1 MTCLDCGK
9 EMASYEVHTS
19 STTATY
25 DVCEA
30 CGGLWLDKGQLD
42 KVADQVA
49 GDIEYC
55 STEEAEAATPAS
67 DKICPRCPSEHLI
80 KVKFL
85 GDDAIILERCD
96 NCHGFWLD
104 GGQIDRID
112 KQLAGIMPVRSQGLS
127 AFIANTHLPHYNY
140 TTRDSA
146 ETDFIVPV
154 LPVPDA
160 RHIGTAKH
168 KCPDHEFFLDIWE
181 AYGMKFETCPKCAG
195 LWLHEKELKV
205 LKDKTDDG
213 NLRWMNDEIAAID
226 KTSGIASK
234 RLCPQDRVSLLST
247 HFGNSGI
254 TIEHCATCHGVWLD
268 RDEFNDIVRYLEDE
282 LIHETS
288 ADMKKKVAEE
298 VGRIRTDRSE
308 STLSEILDAKSAIS
322 ALIGVS
328 IFDHPKLASFLLQAN
343 KAERVIGGN

>member
-30 CGGLWLDKGQLD
+30 CGGLWLDKGELD
-42 KVADQVA
+42 KVADQVD

-55 STEEAEAATPAS
+55 STEVSATPAS
-67 DKICPRCPSEHLI
+67 DKVCPRCPSEHLL

-96 NCHGFWLD
+96 NCGGFWLD
-104 GGQIDRID
+104 GGQIDQID
-112 KQLAGIMPVRSQGLS
+112 KQLAGIMPVKSKGLS
-127 AFIANTHLPHYNY
+127 EFIANTHLPHYNY
-140 TTRDSA
+140 TKRDSA

-154 LPVPDA
+154 LPVPGA
-160 RHIGTAKH
+160 RHIGMAKH
-168 KCPDHEFFLDIWE
+168 KCPDHDFFLDIWE
-181 AYGMKFETCPKCAG
+181 AYGIKFETCPKCAG

-226 KTSGIASK
+226 KTSGVASK
-234 RLCPQDRVSLLST
+234 RLCPEGHGNLLST

-254 TIEHCATCHGVWLD
+254 TIERCDTCHGLWLD
-268 RDEFNDIVRYLEDE
+268 RDEFNGIVRYLEDE
-282 LIHETS
+282 MVHETS
-288 ADMKKKVAEE
+288 ADLKQKVAQE
-298 VGRIRTDRSE
+298 VKAVFSDKSKG
-308 STLSEILDAKSAIS
+308 TLTEILDEKSAIS
-322 ALIGVS
+322 ALISAS

>member
-9 EMASYEVHTS
+9 EMATYEVHTS
-19 STTATY
+19 STSAAY

-30 CGGLWLDKGQLD
+30 FGGLWLDKGQLD
-42 KVADQVA
+42 KVADQVD

-55 STEEAEAATPAS
+55 STEEAATPAS
-67 DKICPRCPSEHLI
+67 DKVCPRCPSEHLL

-85 GDDAIILERCD
+85 GDDAVILERCG
-96 NCHGFWLD
+96 NCGGFWLD

-112 KQLAGIMPVRSQGLS
+112 KQLAGIMPVKNKGLS
-127 AFIANTHLPHYNY
+127 EFIGNTHLPHYNY
-140 TTRDSA
+140 TRRDSA

-154 LPVPDA
+154 VPVPGA

-168 KCPDHEFFLDIWE
+168 KCPNHEFLLDIWE
-181 AYGMKFETCPKCAG
+181 AYGAKFESCPKCAG

-226 KTSGIASK
+226 KTSGVASK
-234 RLCPQDRVSLLST
+234 RSCPEGHGILLST

-254 TIEHCATCHGVWLD
+254 TIERCDTCHGVWLD
-268 RDEFNDIVRYLEDE
+268 RDEFNDIVSYLEDE
-282 LIHETS
+282 MVHETS
-288 ADMKKKVAEE
+288 ANMKQKVTEE
-298 VGRIRTDRSE
+298 VKAVFSDDSKSKLT
-308 STLSEILDAKSAIS
+308 EILDAKSAIS
-322 ALIGVS
+322 ALISTS
-328 IFDHPKLASFLLQAN
+328 IFEHPKLADFLLRAN